1 MNAIKDTR
9 IVRDTKRKNTLRNRG
24 ESVKWSPE
32 HNAHIWTIRDRSNSR
47 IATHGKSNSQVSN
60 WSSK

>member
-24 ESVKWSPE
+24 ESVRWSP
-32 HNAHIWTIRDRSNSR
+32 AHSAYIWTIRDRSNSQ
-47 IATHGKSNSQVSN
+47 INHWSGK
-60 WSSK
+60 